1 MIPLPQ
7 RRWTWVFRGLVLFSG
22 LGLVLLLLV
31 ACILEPSPRGYGTHG
46 QLGLGNCFFVEQW
59 NVRCPSCGMT
69 TAWSLLV
76 RGRPL
81 AALHANAG
89 GVMLAVAAVFAAPW
103 LLISAALG
111 RWVVRPPS
119 EVLLL
124 LFLLCW
130 MLVILANWGL
140 RFHDI

>member
-1 MIPLPQ
+1 M
-7 RRWTWVFRGLVLFSG
+7 LFSG

-81 AALHANAG
+81 AALHATAG
-89 GVMLAVAAVFAAPW
+89 GVM
-103 LLISAALG
+103 
-111 RWVVRPPS
+111 
-119 EVLLL
+119 LL

>member
-1 MIPLPQ
+1 M
-7 RRWTWVFRGLVLFSG
+7 LFS
-22 LGLVLLLLV
+22 
-31 ACILEPSPRGYGTHG
+31 
-46 QLGLGNCFFVEQW
+46 
-59 NVRCPSCGMT
+59 
-69 TAWSLLV
+69 
-76 RGRPL
+76 GRPL

-89 GVMLAVAAVFAAPW
+89 GVMLAVAAVFTALW
-103 LLISAALG
+103 LLISAVLG
-111 RWVVRPPS
+111 RWVVQPPS